1 MLVNSSLHWGLSPGP
16 SVYKTDALPLSY
28 RGCAAWRLMSDIG
41 RHPRRLMRGIGCHP
55 GRVFGMLGR
64 RQGGVAAGLPPG
76 VGCHDG
82 FDFNWPRGVTVSTL
96 DSESSDRGSNPREA
110 SVWQHMCPCARGPL
124 VCAGSNDPDRS
135 LASRG
140 GPARGARAR
149 LTYKRACA
157 WRFQVEGAPGLT
169 CSLWSRAP
177 MYAALM
183 GWIPTGLVV

>member
-1 MLVNSSLHWGLSPGP
+1 
-16 SVYKTDALPLSY
+16 
-28 RGCAAWRLMSDIG
+28 MS
-41 RHPRRLMRGIGCHP
+41 GIGCPP

-140 GPARGARAR
+140 GACKGC
-149 LTYKRACA
+149 ACA
-157 WRFQVEGAPGLT
+157 PHIQAGVRVAVPGRRRAWVDLLSMVPRSNV
-169 CSLWSRAP
+169 CS
-177 MYAALM
+177 
-183 GWIPTGLVV
+183 IDGLDSNWPRGVTVSTLDSESSDRGSNPREASV